1 MTSTK
6 LKARE
11 IMLTYNS
18 LSFGMSYFG
27 SSIERPKRKY
37 SFGKAHVRIFRVSQF
52 HRGKSSLYTVEM
64 ANVESRRVRIH
75 DFFKILRLNHKL
87 CDLLCNSTLICCC
100 IHELLKSFEPDSDVR
115 INKDD
120 FIACLR
126 RNPLLVALFSPQLM
140 HKNLS
145 RDEEVLDEVYASNGS
160 KPAPDYSRPKR
171 RLWDRFPIARTVQQ
185 MMETME
191 RMMEDPFVYT
201 SEWPSPTLT
210 ETGGYSRRRTPWK
223 IKEREGE
230 YKMRFNMPG
239 MTKDDVKVYVEE
251 KMLVVKAEKM
261 TKDRNGQESEVENE
275 EWSAKSQGRYS
286 SRVALPENV
295 EFEKIKAEVKDGVL
309 YITIP
314 KASGTSKVLDINVQ

>member
-1 MTSTK
+1 
-6 LKARE
+6 
-11 IMLTYNS
+11 
-18 LSFGMSYFG
+18 
-27 SSIERPKRKY
+27 
-37 SFGKAHVRIFRVSQF
+37 
-52 HRGKSSLYTVEM
+52 
-64 ANVESRRVRIH
+64 
-75 DFFKILRLNHKL
+75 
-87 CDLLCNSTLICCC
+87 
-100 IHELLKSFEPDSDVR
+100 
-115 INKDD
+115 
-120 FIACLR
+120 
-126 RNPLLVALFSPQLM
+126 
-140 HKNLS
+140 
-145 RDEEVLDEVYASNGS
+145 
-160 KPAPDYSRPKR
+160 
-171 RLWDRFPIARTVQQ
+171 

-201 SEWPSPTLT
+201 GEWLSLTLT
-210 ETGGYSRRRTPWK
+210 ETGGYSRGRTPWE
-223 IKEREGE
+223 IKEGEGE

-314 KASGTSKVLDINVQ
+314 KASGTSKGHTVRQCQPWKLNFPGTDDMQYNTYHDPATQTAPYYFPCMDGTQQSIYAQFSQMQTVNNIGGTFHTQLGMVNNISSQSSTIALMVIFSVE

>member
-1 MTSTK
+1 MNGIVCLHSEFQD
-6 LKARE
+6 LLD
-11 IMLTYNS
+11 MCVLQ
-18 LSFGMSYFG
+18 LSFLSQNVNIGLFIS
-27 SSIERPKRKY
+27 
-37 SFGKAHVRIFRVSQF
+37 IFRVQMLVWNLLDVKKKMFVQF
-52 HRGKSSLYTVEM
+52 REFLSFDPSLY
-64 ANVESRRVRIH
+64 A
-75 DFFKILRLNHKL
+75 
-87 CDLLCNSTLICCC
+87 
-100 IHELLKSFEPDSDVR
+100 
-115 INKDD
+115 
-120 FIACLR
+120 
-126 RNPLLVALFSPQLM
+126 
-140 HKNLS
+140 
-145 RDEEVLDEVYASNGS
+145 G
-160 KPAPDYSRPKR
+160 
-171 RLWDRFPIARTVQQ
+171 LWDRFPIARTVQQ

-201 SEWPSPTLT
+201 SEWPSLTLT
-210 ETGGYSRRRTPWK
+210 ETGGYSRGRTPWE
-223 IKEREGE
+223 IKEGEGE

-286 SRVALPENV
+286 IRVALPENV